1 MRYLVSVEAG
11 GGGGCGSPVT
21 VECYTEEGVP
31 PVVMGVGAVRLNG
44 TAMNVSW
51 TPLNKAQARGFIQ
64 RYIITYRV
72 STEGR
77 VKRQTDSV
85 EVPADQSSVVVG
97 GLDPAL
103 QYGVQVGAQSQR
115 GTSERELVSDRPQYV
130 IITCVYVLLSF
141 QHQLCVT
148 PGRLP
153 SPHQGQTL

>member
-1 MRYLVSVEAG
+1 MGCVRSPCIDITNTSCTAQEVRYLVSVEAG
-11 GGGGCGSPVT
+11 GGGGCGPPAR
-21 VECYTEEGVP
+21 VECYTEEGTP
-31 PVVMGVGAVRLNG
+31 PMVMGVEVERLNG

-103 QYGVQVGAQSQR
+103 EYGVQVGAQSQG
-115 GTSERELVSDRPQYV
+115 GTSERELHVVSNR
-130 IITCVYVLLSF
+130 
-141 QHQLCVT
+141 H
-148 PGRLP
+148 
-153 SPHQGQTL
+153 